1 MELATV
7 NDESPCGDRGLDAV
21 CPPVTLDGTDGE
33 KWRRRESN
41 PRPETFYRDSNASD
55 ALLDARTR
63 PDGRQ
68 RDNYAK
74 GISSDFL
81 DSVVNSLSPF

>member
-7 NDESPCGDRGLDAV
+7 NDEDPRGDKGLDAV
-21 CPPVTLDGTDGE
+21 CPPVAINGTDGK

-41 PRPETFYRDSNASD
+41 PCPETFYRDSNASD

-81 DSVVNSLSPF
+81 DSAVNSLSPF

>member
-1 MELATV
+1 MPFV
-7 NDESPCGDRGLDAV
+7 
-21 CPPVTLDGTDGE
+21 PPVALDVTDG
-33 KWRRRESN
+33 KNWRWRESN